1 MRWVVGLVLVSLTSG
16 ACVLLANSQ
25 AGGREELESRFA
37 ARGKLAADFT
47 SAFVAQLTER
57 ERVVAAATLG
67 GEDPQVP
74 FDAAVAAFGFQA
86 ALLLDADGRA
96 LALSPA
102 EPALLGTQIGLQR
115 PHLRSALAG
124 VPAVSSVVSSAA
136 TGKLVVAFAV
146 PFQTPGGRRV
156 LSGAFVTGETPLRA
170 YLDGLSSLRGYRA
183 LVVDD
188 VGRIV
193 SASRGSSAGATL
205 SQESP
210 VLAAAVADRPLG
222 TVQVGPDRDFFNTH
236 VVAGTPWR
244 LVTVVPLDVL
254 LLPVS
259 GAARIL
265 PWAILAA
272 LVVAAGVAFWLALRL
287 LDGRRRLEAVNA
299 RLDDLANVDGLTG
312 VANRRQTACV
322 LDEELAKAAVSEG
335 HVGVLLLDVDHF
347 KRVNDTFG
355 HASGDT
361 VLREVAARLSAALR
375 EDDLLGRWGGEE
387 FLVVLPGADPGE
399 ARAVAER
406 LREAVSDRPYAL
418 GTGGDEIDVTVS
430 VGVASTM
437 RAGREV
443 VVHQADRALY
453 AAKGAGRNLVM
464 AAAC

>member
-1 MRWVVGLVLVSLTSG
+1 MRWVVALVLVSLTSG
-16 ACVLLANSQ
+16 ACVLLAHSQ
-25 AGGREELESRFA
+25 ADGREELEARFA
-37 ARGKLAADFT
+37 ARGLLAADFT

-96 LALSPA
+96 LAISPGA
-102 EPALLGTQIGLQR
+102 PALLGTRIGVQR

-124 VPAVSSVVSSAA
+124 VPAVSSVVSSAI
-136 TGKLVVAFAV
+136 TDELVVAFAV

-170 YLDGLSSLRGYRA
+170 YLDGLSSLKGYRA
-183 LVVDD
+183 LIVDD
-188 VGRIV
+188 SGRIV
-193 SASRGSSAGATL
+193 SASGGASAGATL
-205 SQESP
+205 SQEAP
-210 VLAAAVADRPLG
+210 ALAAALTDRPEG
-222 TVQVGPDRDFFNTH
+222 TVQVGSGRDFFDTH
-236 VVAGTPWR
+236 MVAGTPWR
-244 LVTVVPLDVL
+244 LLTVVPLDVL
-254 LLPVS
+254 LQPVS
-259 GAARIL
+259 GAARVL
-265 PWAILAA
+265 PWVILAA

-287 LDGRRRLEAVNA
+287 VDGRRRLQAANA

-312 VANRRQTACV
+312 VANRRQTASV
-322 LDEELAKAAVSEG
+322 LDVELARAAVAEG

-355 HASGDT
+355 HAFGDT
-361 VLREVAARLSAALR
+361 VLREVAARLSVALR
-375 EDDLLGRWGGEE
+375 EGDLLGRWGGEE
-387 FLVVLPGADPGE
+387 FLVVLPGAERSE

-406 LREAVSDRPYAL
+406 LREVISSRPFAV
-418 GTGGDEIDVTVS
+418 GTGDEIDVTVS
-430 VGVASTM
+430 VGVASTT
-437 RAGREV
+437 RGDREA

-453 AAKGAGRNLVM
+453 AAKGAGRNLVI